1 MNSSARHISVA
12 VVCALALAGCSSAGS
27 TETDGAATTAPS
39 VSPSTSASASPG
51 TPAEPTDPA
60 GPAKSRSAGTTPDS
74 GSGSTEAPASQ
85 GPTTS
90 PESPLEVLS
99 PSPSPSGLPGLSPAP
114 KPDKPLISQPLPTQG
129 SADGTLVDGYPAS
142 VLPPARGSTIE
153 TSSVSP
159 TGRRLQVALNARTG
173 QGAGGVLLFYRQT
186 LTALGFTEDNVSA
199 TAGNQAAGFRRG
211 QSSVTVTVTRKGDVS
226 SYTLFS
232 TLYAG

>member
-1 MNSSARHISVA
+1 MKSSARRISVA
-12 VVCALALAGCSSAGS
+12 VACALALAGCSSSAGS
-27 TETDGAATTAPS
+27 NQTDDAATTAPS
-39 VSPSTSASASPG
+39 VSSTPSATSPG
-51 TPAEPTDPA
+51 TPAESTAPA
-60 GPAKSRSAGTTPDS
+60 DPAKSTA
-74 GSGSTEAPASQ
+74 GSTPSSDSPEAPAGTQ
-85 GPTTS
+85 S
-90 PESPLEVLS
+90 PSSPVEVLP

-114 KPDKPLISQPLPTQG
+114 KPDKPLISKPLPKQG
-129 SADGTLVDGYPAS
+129 SADGELVSGYPAS

-159 TGRRLQVALNARTG
+159 TGSRLQVALNARTG

-199 TAGNQAAGFRRG
+199 TAGTQAAGFRRG
-211 QSSVTVTVTRKGDVS
+211 KSSVTVTVRRKGDVS